1 MDIRLKQ
8 FIEDLITRYPELDT
22 VKSDI
27 CQAYACLEQC
37 FAHGGKLLTAGN
49 GGSAADA
56 EHVVSELMKGFR
68 MPRRLTEAE
77 RDNLREADAA
87 LGDVLA
93 QQLQGALPAIAVTG
107 HSALTTA
114 YMNDCDPRVCFAQ
127 QVYGLGQK
135 GDVLLCI
142 STSGNSENILFAA
155 AAARARGM
163 QVIALT
169 GAAENKLL
177 AQSHIS
183 IRVPQTE
190 TYKIQEL
197 HLPVYHCLC
206 SMLEYRFFG
215 M

>member
-22 VKSDI
+22 VKADI
-27 CQAYACLEQC
+27 CQAYDCLEQC
-37 FAHGGKLLTAGN
+37 FVHGGKLLTAGN

-56 EHVVSELMKGFR
+56 EHIVSELMKGFR
-68 MPRRLTEAE
+68 LARELPESE
-77 RDNLREADAA
+77 RDNLRETDTA
-87 LGDVLA
+87 LGGVLA
-93 QQLQGALPAIAVTG
+93 EQLQGALPAMAVTG

-135 GDVLLCI
+135 DDVLLCI

-163 QVIALT
+163 RVIALT
-169 GAAENKLL
+169 GGAENKLL